1 MKINLRSIVTLLA
14 ATATCA
20 IAFADDLTDFKKWY
34 AKDLPIMIKAM
45 ESKNLAYFNKC
56 STADFTYTEASG
68 KTAKKKESMAGLKQM
83 MDGTESIKYKTKVAS
98 TKAVKGTMVVDL
110 LNEYTMVLK
119 APPGGKKS
127 TMWMK
132 SKSRET
138 WVKSGGKWLLKNI
151 TDIGT
156 PEVKMDGQKV
166 SG

>member
-1 MKINLRSIVTLLA
+1 MKISLRSLVTFAVA
-14 ATATCA
+14 AATCA

-34 AKDLPIMIKAM
+34 AKDTPIMIKAM
-45 ESKNLAYFNKC
+45 ESKNLAFFEKC
-56 STADFTYTEASG
+56 STPDFTYKEASG
-68 KTAKKKESMAGLKQM
+68 KTAKKKEAMVGLKQM
-83 MDGTESIKYKTKVAS
+83 MDGTESIKYKPKITS

-110 LNEYTMVLK
+110 INEYTMVMK

-138 WVKSGGKWLLKNI
+138 WVKSGNKWLLKNI